1 MKDIVKVFNG
11 YSDKES
17 DISESNI
24 SMITIKNFDR
34 NEVLFIIEK
43 LRKLPNTL
51 LSKLR
56 NREIDVSNI
65 NIDSIVFLYTLIHIC
80 IVSDFMATTIRINE
94 DIKQQL
100 KLKSAQTGISQLDLP
115 NKYILNGLKN
125 DNSPNKKVMTLD
137 QIEKFLEHDKP
148 EGDTVLEE
156 LDGIVHSDIKTN
168 AVDLKK
174 NSYK

>member
-1 MKDIVKVFNG
+1 
-11 YSDKES
+11 
-17 DISESNI
+17 
-24 SMITIKNFDR
+24 
-34 NEVLFIIEK
+34 
-43 LRKLPNTL
+43 
-51 LSKLR
+51 
-56 NREIDVSNI
+56 
-65 NIDSIVFLYTLIHIC
+65 
-80 IVSDFMATTIRINE
+80 MATTIRINE

-100 KLKSAQTGISQLDLP
+100 KLKSAQTGISQLDLA

-148 EGDTVLEE
+148 EGDNVLDE
-156 LDGIVHSDIKTN
+156 LDGVVHSDITTN

>member
-1 MKDIVKVFNG
+1 
-11 YSDKES
+11 
-17 DISESNI
+17 
-24 SMITIKNFDR
+24 
-34 NEVLFIIEK
+34 
-43 LRKLPNTL
+43 
-51 LSKLR
+51 
-56 NREIDVSNI
+56 
-65 NIDSIVFLYTLIHIC
+65 
-80 IVSDFMATTIRINE
+80 MATTIRINE

-100 KLKSAQTGISQLDLP
+100 KLKSAQTGISQLDLA

>member
-1 MKDIVKVFNG
+1 
-11 YSDKES
+11 
-17 DISESNI
+17 
-24 SMITIKNFDR
+24 
-34 NEVLFIIEK
+34 
-43 LRKLPNTL
+43 
-51 LSKLR
+51 
-56 NREIDVSNI
+56 
-65 NIDSIVFLYTLIHIC
+65 
-80 IVSDFMATTIRINE
+80 MATTIRINE

-100 KLKSAQTGISQLDLP
+100 KLKSAQTGISQLDLA

-148 EGDTVLEE
+148 EGDNVLDE
-156 LDGIVHSDIKTN
+156 LDGIVHSDITTN